1 MDEISTPATK
11 YLDMAGIQY
20 KIFHHSHL
28 PVSLAE
34 AAHERDQVEDQVI
47 RSILFRLQEGQ
58 YLLFLTPGSKQIPWK
73 GLRRA
78 LSINRITLATEE
90 EVKEQTGY
98 KIGTVSPFG
107 IPPTIRIIADRSIF
121 IFETVSI
128 GIGKSGYAL
137 ILRSKDIPIALPNLE
152 IVDIMAQFYSSQEKD
167 E

>member
-1 MDEISTPATK
+1 MDEVSTSATK
-11 YLDMAGIQY
+11 YLDRTGIQY

-28 PVSLAE
+28 PESLAE
-34 AAHERDQVEDQVI
+34 AARERDQVEDQII

-58 YLLFLTPGSKQIPWK
+58 YLLFLTPGPKQIPWK
-73 GLRRA
+73 GLRRT
-78 LSINRITLATEE
+78 LNLNRITLATEE

-107 IPPTIRIIADRSIF
+107 ISPAIRIIADRSILNH
-121 IFETVSI
+121 EVVSI

-137 ILRSKDIPIALPNLE
+137 ILRSEDILIALPNLE
-152 IVDIMAQFYSSQEKD
+152 IVDILAQYKSSQEKD